1 MALVGQA
8 AMVAQFAGVDAYGL
22 IKMIAEAAQTVRRN
36 RATCLQLA
44 RRAKMIGDL
53 LHQLHSA
60 QLMQQPET
68 RNPVEQLEETL
79 RRALLLVRSCQ
90 GRGYL
95 YRCFMGS
102 RHADELREVQ
112 GEITFYLQ
120 LFPLVSYVDTTLTWV
135 RLLNKGAPEPSCKEA
150 PVVRPYFVPS
160 LFLSPDEC
168 CLVVIQEVYFRT
180 VYTRF
185 TLSSLLVKVLI
196 STNPC
201 AELWHLYAGVN
212 CSATD

>member
-22 IKMIAEAAQTVRRN
+22 IKMIADAAQTVRRN

-53 LHQLHSA
+53 LHQLHAA

-68 RNPVEQLEETL
+68 RNPIEQLEETL

-95 YRCFMGS
+95 YRCFMGA

-135 RLLNKGAPEPSCKEA
+135 RLLNKGAAPEAPSCKEA
-150 PVVRPYFVPS
+150 PVVRPYFVP
-160 LFLSPDEC
+160 DEWC
-168 CLVVIQEVYFRT
+168 
-180 VYTRF
+180 
-185 TLSSLLVKVLI
+185 LLVSYSGSIPWHCIHMVYILLFFLI
-196 STNPC
+196 SINHP
-201 AELWHLYAGVN
+201 
-212 CSATD
+212 SAKFILACICRS

>member
-1 MALVGQA
+1 MALVSQA

-53 LHQLHSA
+53 LHRLHAA

-79 RRALLLVRSCQ
+79 RRALLLIRSCR
-90 GRGYL
+90 GRSYL
-95 YRCFMGS
+95 YRCFMGA

-112 GEITFYLQ
+112 SEISFYLQ
-120 LFPLVSYVDTTLTWV
+120 LFPLISYVDTTLTWV
-135 RLLNKGAPEPSCKEA
+135 RLLNKASPDTSCKEA
-150 PVVRPYFVPS
+150 PMVRPYFVPF
-160 LFLSPDEC
+160 LFLALDGW
-168 CLVVIQEVYFRT
+168 CLVVNYSGSIPWYSIHIVYIYFL
-180 VYTRF
+180 F
-185 TLSSLLVKVLI
+185 
-196 STNPC
+196 
-201 AELWHLYAGVN
+201 
-212 CSATD
+212 